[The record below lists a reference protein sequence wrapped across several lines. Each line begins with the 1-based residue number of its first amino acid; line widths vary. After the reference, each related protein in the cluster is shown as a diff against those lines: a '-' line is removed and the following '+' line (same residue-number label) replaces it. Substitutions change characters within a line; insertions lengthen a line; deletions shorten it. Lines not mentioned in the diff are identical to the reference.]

1 MFFVPSLP
9 APLRKVSLPAPSTC
23 VGPPSRVV
31 PRAAVATRPR
41 LPAPQ
46 RQKFAGSPSEQ
57 NAGLSAFAREIR
69 RYSLL
74 SAEEERDLAAQ
85 IQTVQALS
93 GARDALGEKLG
104 REPTLVEW
112 ADGLDL
118 NVDKLSK
125 VLDAGAAAKETLVN
139 ANLRLVVHIAKRV
152 HRSRK
157 DTGMPL
163 LDLIQ
168 EGALSL
174 IRAAELYDPDRGY
187 RFASYAWASVL
198 SGVRRAA
205 NMPSG
210 SVVSVP
216 ERLRLA
222 VNKLRAF
229 RAKTLQET
237 GSMPSREEEA
247 SLVPKVSLEL
257 VRDAAPHLMS
267 TLLLDAPIR
276 ETDQLTVM
284 DMIESS
290 GDRPEEVVQYYIMK
304 TKIRDALSKHLSP
317 RSADILSSK
326 FGLAGDPPAKLKDI
340 ADKYGISAP
349 RVRQIIL
356 DGLTKIRRLEPGL
369 ASFVRSE

>member
-1 MFFVPSLP
+1 
-9 APLRKVSLPAPSTC
+9 
-23 VGPPSRVV
+23 V
-31 PRAAVATRPR
+31 PRATVATRPR
-41 LPAPQ
+41 LPAPP
-46 RQKFAGSPSEQ
+46 RRESVGSPSDQ
-57 NAGLSAFAREIR
+57 SAALSAFAREIR

-85 IQTVQALS
+85 IQAVQALS

-104 REPTLVEW
+104 GREPTLVEW
-112 ADGLDL
+112 ADVLDMD
-118 NVDKLSK
+118 VRKLSQ

-152 HRSRK
+152 QRSRK
-157 DTGMPL
+157 DAGVPL

-168 EGALSL
+168 EGALTL
-174 IRAAELYDPDRGY
+174 IRAAELYDPERGY

-205 NMPSG
+205 NTPAG

-237 GSMPSREEEA
+237 GSLPSREEEA
-247 SLVPKVSLEL
+247 LLVPKVSLEL

-267 TLLLDAPIR
+267 TLILDAPIR

-290 GDRPEEVVQYYIMK
+290 GERPEEVVQYYIMK
-304 TKIRDALSKHLSP
+304 TKIRDALAKHLTP
-317 RSADILSSK
+317 RAADILSAK
-326 FGLAGDPPAKLKDI
+326 FGLSGDPPAKLKDI
-340 ADKYGISAP
+340 ADKHGISAP